1 MLGIDNDRLRSG
13 DITMNDI
20 PVMIASIIETLLALA
35 GAICVVAL
43 IYHAVRMQLAS
54 GITGDS
60 SWVDNAK
67 KGMKGALIGFVL
79 AMSAWFL
86 MARLVSV
93 IATNT

>member
-60 SWVDNAK
+60 S
-67 KGMKGALIGFVL
+67 
-79 AMSAWFL
+79 
-86 MARLVSV
+86 
-93 IATNT
+93 